1 MTDQFGLGGKI
12 ALVTGAGQGLG
23 EHCAR
28 RLAELGCTAIC
39 TDVNE
44 SGAAQVAADIR
55 AKGGQ
60 AVAFALDVGDESAW
74 ARVLDQVMQ
83 KFGKV
88 HILVNNAGKLEFEP
102 IQDMGLDM
110 FDRMMRVN
118 VRGTFLGCKL
128 ILPAMQA
135 AGGGS
140 IINISSNSA
149 MVSDMPGCA
158 GYGASKGATRSMT
171 KGVALDYVDFNIR
184 CNSVHPG
191 LMATPI
197 AEPFLADPELRK
209 MVIGRTP
216 MKRPGHPVE
225 VANIVAFLASD
236 QASFMTGS
244 EVVADGGFLAC

>member
-1 MTDQFGLGGKI
+1 MSDQFGLGGKI
-12 ALVTGAGQGLG
+12 ALVTGASQGLG

-28 RLAELGCTAIC
+28 RLAQFGCIAIC
-39 TDVNE
+39 TDVN
-44 SGAAQVAADIR
+44 GAGVEKVAEDIR
-55 AKGGQ
+55 RTGGE
-60 AVAFALDVGDESAW
+60 AVAYTLDVGDEHAW
-74 ARVLDQVMQ
+74 ARVLDQVME

-88 HILVNNAGKLEFEP
+88 DILVNNAGKLEFEV
-102 IQDMGLDM
+102 IQDMPLET

-149 MVSDMPGCA
+149 MISDMPGCA
-158 GYGASKGATRSMT
+158 GYSASKGATRSMT

-197 AEPFLADPELRK
+197 AEPYLADPELRK
-209 MVIGRTP
+209 MVIGRMP
-216 MKRPGHPVE
+216 MQRPGDPVE

-236 QASFMTGS
+236 LSSFMTGS
-244 EVVADGGFLAC
+244 EVIADGGFTAC

>member
-1 MTDQFGLGGKI
+1 MSDQFGLTGKI
-12 ALVTGAGQGLG
+12 ALVTGAAQGLG

-44 SGAAQVAADIR
+44 SGAALVADDIKK
-55 AKGGQ
+55 KGGD
-60 AVAFALDVGDESAW
+60 AIAFALDVGDEVIW
-74 ARVLDQVMQ
+74 ERVLGQIMER
-83 KFGKV
+83 FGKV
-88 HILVNNAGKLEFEP
+88 HILVNNAGKLEFEV
-102 IQDMGLDM
+102 IQNMGLEM

-140 IINISSNSA
+140 IVNISSNSA
-149 MVSDMPGCA
+149 MVSDMPGCS
-158 GYGASKGATRSMT
+158 GYSASKGATRSMT
-171 KGVALDYVDFNIR
+171 KGVALDYVQFNIR

-191 LMATPI
+191 LMATPQ
-197 AEPFLADPELRK
+197 AAPYLADPELFK
-209 MVIGRTP
+209 MVLGRTP
-216 MKRPGHPVE
+216 MKRPANPTE

-236 QASFMTGS
+236 LASFMTGS
-244 EVVADGGFLAC
+244 EIVADGGFLAC